1 MDLHLRRG
9 GGFLRWSVMMIVFM
23 FILADNK
30 PNKVVASSR
39 RTSFTLLGSAPSP
52 SPHSPS
58 PSPSPS
64 PPPTGMCES
73 SVIIWGYQCQEFYVT
88 TEDGYVIN
96 MQRISTSGGG
106 RSSGGGG
113 GKVNKQ
119 PVLLQHGILVDGMIW
134 LLSTH
139 QSLGFIL
146 ADSGFDVWIVNTR
159 GTRYSRGHEYWNWS
173 WDELVQ
179 YDHPAIFEF
188 VYNQTRQKL
197 HYVGHSLGTTVA
209 LAAFSEGKSVDKLR
223 SAALLSPVAYISH
236 ISQIAIIGAKSFLC
250 EIAMVMG
257 VVEFNLKE
265 DDVANFINS
274 LCVDLRLDC
283 YELISEI
290 SGNNY
295 RFNDSTLDLFWKD
308 EPQATSTKTM
318 VHLTQNVRDGTFSKF
333 NYGSQEMN
341 IEHYGQEKPPIYNL
355 SNIPR
360 NLPLFLGY
368 GGQDNLADLVDVKKL
383 LEKLKLHKIEDL
395 TTLFINGY
403 AHNDFPMG
411 SNAKDKVYDP
421 LISFFGRH

>member
-159 GTRYSRGHEYWNWS
+159 GTRYSRGHVNLNAS
-173 WDELVQ
+173 Q
-179 YDHPAIFEF
+179 
-188 VYNQTRQKL
+188 
-197 HYVGHSLGTTVA
+197 LGTTVA